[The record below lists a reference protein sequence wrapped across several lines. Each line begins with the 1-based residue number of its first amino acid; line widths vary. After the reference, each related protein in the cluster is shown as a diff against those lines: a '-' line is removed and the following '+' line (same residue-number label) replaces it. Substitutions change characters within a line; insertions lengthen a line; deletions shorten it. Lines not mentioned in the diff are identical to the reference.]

1 MKSTERQRFLLTRA
15 NKFNF
20 VSIPDSAKE
29 LKVSV
34 ETIRRDINILCEQK
48 KLKKVHGGAVPIQ
61 AAVKK
66 DPTYPQRFQ
75 HNPKGK
81 TAVAIAA
88 AALIHDGDVVTM
100 DGGATTAVVAQHI
113 RDVKNVT
120 FVVNS
125 LRIADILADK
135 LESGEITGKLILIGG
150 ELLMPSRAA
159 FDSYAAEQMA
169 PFRFDIAFASASSV
183 SASGVANTTL
193 NGIYVRHLLQ
203 KAAVT
208 VLVVDSEKLGG
219 TSTYQFAMPTDFD
232 HIIVDDLKP
241 VPQDLLEMLEQS
253 DTQLTVVQ
261 IQK

>member
-1 MKSTERQRFLLTRA
+1 MKSVERQRYLLVRA
-15 NKFNF
+15 NKSNF
-20 VSIPDSAKE
+20 VSIPDTAKE

-34 ETIRRDINILCEQK
+34 ETIRRDINILCEHK

-75 HNPKGK
+75 RNPQGK
-81 TAVAIAA
+81 AAVAIAA

-135 LESGEITGKLILIGG
+135 LESGELTGSLILLGG
-150 ELLMPSRAA
+150 EIRLPIRAA
-159 FDSYAAEQMA
+159 VDSYATEQLSS
-169 PFRFDIAFASASSV
+169 FHFDIAFVSASSV
-183 SASGVANTTL
+183 STAGVANTTL
-193 NGIYVRHLLQ
+193 SGVYVRKVLQ
-203 KAAVT
+203 RSAVT
-208 VLVVDSEKLGG
+208 VLVADSDKLGG
-219 TSTYQFAMPTDFD
+219 TSTYEFAKATNFD
-232 HIIVDDLKP
+232 HIIVDDLNP
-241 VPQDLLEMLEQS
+241 IPQDLQEMLEQS
-253 DTQLTVVQ
+253 DTQLTVVSV
-261 IQK
+261 QK